1 MSFFML
7 IVLILLAILT
17 LIFSAG
23 LPPSIALILSA
34 SVISGATVTYWFSRS
49 KKHTAAVEIVAEPD
63 TKPEFQ
69 KKIS

>member
-1 MSFFML
+1 ML
-7 IVLILLAILT
+7 MVLILLAILT

-23 LPPSIALILSA
+23 LPPSIALILST
-34 SVISGATVTYWFSRS
+34 SVITGAAVTYWFSRA
-49 KKHTAAVEIVAEPD
+49 KKRTGAVRIVAEPD